1 MSEPNAVDEGVAR
14 LESALAGTR
23 QNAQRALRELHHAMS
38 HDLRRAQRRADR
50 AERRVA
56 ELRGKLQKA
65 RRRAKR
71 ARAPAGGGSA
81 GARRACAGLLGRVRR
96 KLTARTAGTT
106 SR

>member
-14 LESALAGTR
+14 LDSALAGTR

-38 HDLRRAQRRADR
+38 RDLRRAQRRADR

-71 ARAPAGGGSA
+71 LERRLVAAQQAPSGL
-81 GARRACAGLLGRVRR
+81 RRTLGRVRR
-96 KLTARTAGTT
+96 KLTPGRPAQR